1 MELASYLAGERW
13 SDHPACTHPLL
24 AEVARMVNDYTADQA
39 RARLA
44 VLIPSVIGLTGDDP
58 RIEARI
64 VLRAATTALP
74 VVAAERQRAMA
85 VSVLAAEQYLA
96 ELDGRPVG
104 ELDARSRQALE
115 QAPDAARWARR
126 LTATTGIRTR
136 RFHRAAPGIVRSAT
150 EGIAFACVPDP
161 DTLLYDLLAGAID
174 DCAALIRLADQPAP
188 AVDGEA
194 WVAACELTGATR

>member
-44 VLIPSVIGLTGDDP
+44 VLIPSVIGLNGDDP

-104 ELDARSRQALE
+104 ELEERSRWALE
-115 QAPDAARWARR
+115 QAPHRDDRDQDPAVPPGRAGDRALGDRRDRVRLHPRPRHPPVRPARR
-126 LTATTGIRTR
+126 GDRRLCRGHQATR
-136 RFHRAAPGIVRSAT
+136 RPGV
-150 EGIAFACVPDP
+150 G
-161 DTLLYDLLAGAID
+161 
-174 DCAALIRLADQPAP
+174 
-188 AVDGEA
+188 
-194 WVAACELTGATR
+194 